1 MFQAEVAAFKPVLNP
16 ALKSSPRPPAARVPV
31 DLAWD
36 AHAIELIRDA
46 LGSALGD
53 GEASWAKTLG
63 LSHLELQHL
72 VAVVLPEAHDLR
84 LCDAPEHVRLLDEV
98 PEAFRQHVAHLL
110 AHRRSNLP
118 EQNARWLA
126 HAICWACF
134 GGTETLLRP
143 QLLSQQK
150 FSGVVLRYFSSLP
163 L

>member
-1 MFQAEVAAFKPVLNP
+1 MFQAEVAAFKPAP
-16 ALKSSPRPPAARVPV
+16 KSASRPPAARVPA

-36 AHAIELIRDA
+36 AHAIDLIRDA
-46 LGSALGD
+46 LGSAFGP
-53 GEASWAKTLG
+53 GKPAWAGTLG

-72 VAVVLPEAHDLR
+72 VAVALPDAQDLQ
-84 LCDAPEHVRLLDEV
+84 LPDAVQHARLLREV
-98 PEAFRQHVAHLL
+98 PEMFRQHVATLL
-110 AHRRSNLP
+110 EHRRSNLP

-134 GGTETLLRP
+134 GGDATLRCP

>member
-1 MFQAEVAAFKPVLNP
+1 MFQTEVAAFKP
-16 ALKSSPRPPAARVPV
+16 SPRLPAKRVPV

-36 AHAIELIRDA
+36 ADAVDLIRDA
-46 LGSALGD
+46 LGSALGAN
-53 GEASWAKTLG
+53 EPAWARTLG
-63 LSHLELQHL
+63 LSYPELQHL
-72 VAVVLPEAHDLR
+72 VAVALPDAQDLHLPEPSLHA
-84 LCDAPEHVRLLDEV
+84 ALLQGV
-98 PEAFRQHVAHLL
+98 PAVFHAHVASLL
-110 AHRRSNLP
+110 AHKRTNLP

-134 GGTETLLRP
+134 GGGATLQRP

>member
-1 MFQAEVAAFKPVLNP
+1 MFQAEVAAFTP
-16 ALKSSPRPPAARVPV
+16 ALQSNSRPITARVPV

-36 AHAIELIRDA
+36 AHAIDLIREA
-46 LGSALGD
+46 LGSALG
-53 GEASWAKTLG
+53 GEESTWANTLG
-63 LSHLELQHL
+63 LSHPELQHL
-72 VAVVLPEAHDLR
+72 VAVVLPDAQDLR
-84 LCDAPEHVRLLDEV
+84 LCDATEHARLLKEV
-98 PEAFRQHVAHLL
+98 PEAFRRHVTSLL

-134 GGTETLLRP
+134 GGTATLQCP